1 METLQGILERIVYES
16 PDTGYTVGRLS
27 ARDHA
32 ELITVVGNLASINP
46 GESLLLQ
53 GEWVDNAKYGRQ
65 FQIEKYETILPAN
78 VVGLRKYLGS
88 GLIKGIGP
96 KMAGLIVRKFGMDT
110 MDVIE
115 NAPEKLARVPGIGRK
130 RVQIIKEAWEAQR
143 EIKNVMLFLQSHD
156 VSTAH
161 AAKIY
166 KTYGND
172 AIPIVTE
179 DPYRLAD
186 DIYGIGFVTADT
198 IAQKLGMDKDAPQRV
213 QAGIKYVLSQKADDG
228 HVFQRR
234 AELIEACQTMLEQ
247 ELEAIEQGISVL
259 VEEEEIINP
268 SFVDFLD
275 TDEQIGIDETQG
287 NYETNDQPP
296 AVSNR
301 TDGQEE
307 GRNANP
313 NLPDFQS
320 SNLPPP
326 DNLNHRLNSDT
337 TQQSTS
343 RWLKPTTDNQSAIY
357 LAPFYYAELGVANQ
371 FLRLLASSQEQ
382 STIPSL
388 PNSTPSLTQLEDEMG
403 IRFAQQQREAIHTA
417 MTTRTM
423 ILTGG
428 PGTGKTTTVV
438 GMIRLFGAEGRRI
451 TLTAPTGRAAKRLS
465 ETTGCEAK
473 TIHRLLE
480 FSPQNNGFKRNR
492 QNPLDTDVVIVD
504 ETSMVDLVLMNR
516 LMQAIRPTT
525 TLILIGD
532 TDQLPSVGAGNV
544 LRELIDSEKIPVI
557 QLTEIF
563 RQAQES
569 MIVTNAHRIN
579 KGDFPELTGDTDR
592 NFFFIEEEDPE
603 AVVELICSLIADRLP
618 QHYDYHPMD
627 DIQLLCPMRRGM
639 LGTESFNKRLQEVLN
654 PEYTT
659 PVSHPLEKKRFG
671 VQTYRQ
677 VPRRGEV
684 ASPVSRTAGGF
695 RVGDKVMQV
704 RNNYDYDV
712 FNGDIGRVV
721 AIENV
726 EKKVYIQFPDK
737 QVVYDTADLGELVLA
752 YATTVHKAQG
762 SEYPVVVI
770 PLHTQ
775 HYLMLQRNL
784 LYTGITRAKER
795 VVIVGTKRAL
805 GICIRNNQ
813 VMERNSYLAERLQ
826 GDRF

>member
-115 NAPEKLARVPGIGRK
+115 NEPEKLARVPGIGRK

-198 IAQKLGMDKDAPQRV
+198 IAQKLGIDKDAPQRV
-213 QAGIKYVLSQKADDG
+213 QAGIKYVLSQKADEG
-228 HVFQRR
+228 HVFQHR
-234 AELIEACQTMLEQ
+234 AELIEACQTMLE
-247 ELEAIEQGISVL
+247 LKPEAIAQGISTL
-259 VEEEEIINP
+259 IEEEEIINP
-268 SFVDFLD
+268 GFVDFLD
-275 TDEQIGIDETQG
+275 SHEQIGMDETQG
-287 NYETNDQPP
+287 DYEISNQQSGTSSQEEVPEADQEPLSTDTRHPTTND
-296 AVSNR
+296 
-301 TDGQEE
+301 
-307 GRNANP
+307 
-313 NLPDFQS
+313 
-320 SNLPPP
+320 
-326 DNLNHRLNSDT
+326 H
-337 TQQSTS
+337 
-343 RWLKPTTDNQSAIY
+343 SAIY
-357 LAPFYYAELGVANQ
+357 LAPFYYAELGVTNQ
-371 FLRLLASSQEQ
+371 FLRLLSGRGQHLNHGKLKAEEAY
-382 STIPSL
+382 TEALIR
-388 PNSTPSLTQLEDEMG
+388 LEWDMR
-403 IRFAQQQREAIHTA
+403 IRFASQQREAIYTA
-417 MTTRTM
+417 MTTPAL

-438 GMIRLFGAEGRRI
+438 GMIRLFEAEDRRI

-465 ETTGCEAK
+465 ETTGSEAK

-525 TLILIGD
+525 TVILIGD

-544 LRELIDSEKIPVI
+544 LRELIDSRRIPVI
-557 QLTEIF
+557 QLTKIF

-579 KGDFPELTGDTDR
+579 KGDFPELTGDMDR
-592 NFFFIEEEDPE
+592 NFFFIEEEDPD
-603 AVVELICSLIADRLP
+603 AITELICSLIADRLP

-654 PEYTT
+654 PEYAAPT
-659 PVSHPLEKKRFG
+659 SHPLEKSRFG

-684 ASPVSRTAGGF
+684 TSSVSRTAGGF

-721 AIENV
+721 AIEHLD
-726 EKKVYIQFPDK
+726 KKVYIQFPDK
-737 QVVYDTADLGELVLA
+737 QIAYDTADLGELVLA
-752 YATTVHKAQG
+752 YATTIHKAQG
-762 SEYPVVVI
+762 SEYPAVVI

-813 VMERNSYLAERLQ
+813 VMQRNSYLAERLQ
-826 GDRF
+826 GRDEN

>member
-78 VVGLRKYLGS
+78 IVGLRKYLGS

-115 NAPEKLARVPGIGRK
+115 NEPEKLARVPGIGRK

-198 IAQKLGMDKDAPQRV
+198 IAQKLGIDKDAPQRV

-247 ELEAIEQGISVL
+247 ELGAIEQGISVL
-259 VEEEEIINP
+259 VGEEEIINP
-268 SFVDFLD
+268 SFTDVASS
-275 TDEQIGIDETQG
+275 DEQIGVSEPQDT
-287 NYETNDQPP
+287 YEINPQP
-296 AVSNR
+296 S
-301 TDGQEE
+301 
-307 GRNANP
+307 
-313 NLPDFQS
+313 L
-320 SNLPPP
+320 
-326 DNLNHRLNSDT
+326 SD
-337 TQQSTS
+337 S
-343 RWLKPTTDNQSAIY
+343 RQPIADSHSAIY

-382 STIPSL
+382 NTIPSL
-388 PNSTPSLTQLEDEMG
+388 SNSTPSLTQLEDEMG

-451 TLTAPTGRAAKRLS
+451 TLTA
-465 ETTGCEAK
+465 
-473 TIHRLLE
+473 
-480 FSPQNNGFKRNR
+480 
-492 QNPLDTDVVIVD
+492 
-504 ETSMVDLVLMNR
+504 
-516 LMQAIRPTT
+516 
-525 TLILIGD
+525 
-532 TDQLPSVGAGNV
+532 
-544 LRELIDSEKIPVI
+544 
-557 QLTEIF
+557 
-563 RQAQES
+563 
-569 MIVTNAHRIN
+569 
-579 KGDFPELTGDTDR
+579 
-592 NFFFIEEEDPE
+592 
-603 AVVELICSLIADRLP
+603 
-618 QHYDYHPMD
+618 
-627 DIQLLCPMRRGM
+627 
-639 LGTESFNKRLQEVLN
+639 
-654 PEYTT
+654 
-659 PVSHPLEKKRFG
+659 
-671 VQTYRQ
+671 
-677 VPRRGEV
+677 
-684 ASPVSRTAGGF
+684 
-695 RVGDKVMQV
+695 
-704 RNNYDYDV
+704 
-712 FNGDIGRVV
+712 
-721 AIENV
+721 
-726 EKKVYIQFPDK
+726 K
-737 QVVYDTADLGELVLA
+737 QW
-752 YATTVHKAQG
+752 
-762 SEYPVVVI
+762 I
-770 PLHTQ
+770 
-775 HYLMLQRNL
+775 
-784 LYTGITRAKER
+784 
-795 VVIVGTKRAL
+795 
-805 GICIRNNQ
+805 
-813 VMERNSYLAERLQ
+813 
-826 GDRF
+826 

>member
-1 METLQGILERIVYES
+1 METLQGILERIVYEN

-115 NAPEKLARVPGIGRK
+115 NDPEKLAHVPGIGRK

-166 KTYGND
+166 KTYEND

-198 IAQKLGMDKDAPQRV
+198 IAQKLGIDKDAPQRV
-213 QAGIKYVLSQKADDG
+213 QAGVKYVLSQKADDG
-228 HVFQRR
+228 HVFQYR

-247 ELEAIEQGISVL
+247 ELGAIEQGISAL
-259 VEEEEIINP
+259 VEKEEIINP

-275 TDEQIGIDETQG
+275 TDESVGIDETQG
-287 NYETNDQPP
+287 DYEISNQHFPAGFPHAPCVAANSQEEISDADQP
-296 AVSNR
+296 ALS
-301 TDGQEE
+301 
-307 GRNANP
+307 
-313 NLPDFQS
+313 
-320 SNLPPP
+320 
-326 DNLNHRLNSDT
+326 
-337 TQQSTS
+337 
-343 RWLKPTTDNQSAIY
+343 TDNHSAIY

-371 FLRLLASSQEQ
+371 FLRLLASGQEQ
-382 STIPSL
+382 STAPLL
-388 PNSTPSLTQLEDEMG
+388 PNRTPSLTQLESEMG
-403 IRFAQQQREAIHTA
+403 IRFASQQREAIHIA
-417 MTTRTM
+417 MSTRAM

-438 GMIRLFGAEGRRI
+438 GMIRLFGVEGRRI

-465 ETTGCEAK
+465 ETTGSEAK

-516 LMQAIRPTT
+516 LMQAIRPSTT
-525 TLILIGD
+525 VILIGD

-544 LRELIDSEKIPVI
+544 LRELIDSQKIPVI

-579 KGDFPELTGDTDR
+579 KGDFPELTGGTDR
-592 NFFFIEEEDPE
+592 NFFFMEEEDPE
-603 AVVELICSLIADRLP
+603 AITELICSLIADRLP
-618 QHYDYHPMD
+618 RHYDYHPVD
-627 DIQLLCPMRRGM
+627 DIQLLCPMRRGT
-639 LGTESFNKRLQEVLN
+639 LGTENLNRRLQEILN

-659 PVSHPLEKKRFG
+659 PVSHPLEKSRFG
-671 VQTYRQ
+671 ARSYKRMSEPAGRSQ
-677 VPRRGEV
+677 
-684 ASPVSRTAGGF
+684 TAGGF
-695 RVGDKVMQV
+695 RIGDKVMQV

-721 AIENV
+721 AIEHID
-726 EKKVYIQFPDK
+726 KKVYIQFPDK
-737 QVVYDTADLGELVLA
+737 QVAYDTADLGELVLA

-795 VVIVGTKRAL
+795 VVIVGTKRAI

-826 GDRF
+826 ERGD

>member
-32 ELITVVGNLASINP
+32 ELVTVVGNLASINP

-53 GEWVDNAKYGRQ
+53 GQWVDNARYGRQ

-78 VVGLRKYLGS
+78 IVGLRKYLGS

-115 NAPEKLARVPGIGRK
+115 NEPEKLARVPGIGRK

-166 KTYGND
+166 KTYQND

-198 IAQKLGMDKDAPQRV
+198 IAQKLGIDKDAPQRV

-247 ELEAIEQGISVL
+247 KQEAVEQGISAL
-259 VEEEEIINP
+259 VEKEEIINP
-268 SFVDFLD
+268 SFGDFLD

-287 NYETNDQPP
+287 DYEISHQPS
-296 AVSNR
+296 AVSDQNDR
-301 TDGQEE
+301 SDAYQ
-307 GRNANP
+307 
-313 NLPDFQS
+313 
-320 SNLPPP
+320 
-326 DNLNHRLNSDT
+326 NSL
-337 TQQSTS
+337 S
-343 RWLKPTTDNQSAIY
+343 TDNHSAIY

-371 FLRLLASSQEQ
+371 FLRLLAFSQEQ
-382 STIPSL
+382 NTTPSL
-388 PNSTPSLTQLEDEMG
+388 PNSTPSLTQLESEMG
-403 IRFAQQQREAIHTA
+403 IHFAPQQREAIHTA
-417 MTTRTM
+417 MTARAM

-438 GMIRLFGAEGRRI
+438 GMIRLFGAQGRRI

-465 ETTGCEAK
+465 ETTGSEAK

-525 TLILIGD
+525 TVILIGD

-544 LRELIDSEKIPVI
+544 LRELINSQKIPVI

-579 KGDFPELTGDTDR
+579 KGDFPELTGDIDR
-592 NFFFIEEEDPE
+592 NFFFMEEEDPD
-603 AVVELICSLIADRLP
+603 AIIELVCSLIADRLP
-618 QHYDYHPMD
+618 RHYDYHPMD
-627 DIQLLCPMRRGM
+627 DIQLLCPMRRGT
-639 LGTESFNKRLQEVLN
+639 LGTENLNGCLQEILN
-654 PEYTT
+654 PEYTA
-659 PVSHPLEKKRFG
+659 PVSHPLEKSRFG
-671 VQTYRQ
+671 VPNYKRMSEPAGQ
-677 VPRRGEV
+677 
-684 ASPVSRTAGGF
+684 SRTAGGF
-695 RVGDKVMQV
+695 RIGDKVMQV

-721 AIENV
+721 AIEHLD
-726 EKKVYIQFPDK
+726 KKVYIQFPDK
-737 QVVYDTADLGELVLA
+737 QVAYDTADLGELVLA

-813 VMERNSYLAERLQ
+813 VMQRNSYLAERLQ
-826 GDRF
+826 ERGD

>member
-1 METLQGILERIVYES
+1 METLLGILERIVYEN

-53 GEWVDNAKYGRQ
+53 GQWVDNAKYGRQ

-115 NAPEKLARVPGIGRK
+115 NEPEKLAHVPGIGRK

-166 KTYGND
+166 KTYEND
-172 AIPIVTE
+172 AIPMVTE
-179 DPYRLAD
+179 NPYRLAD

-198 IAQKLGMDKDAPQRV
+198 IAQKLGIDKDAPQRV

-234 AELIEACQTMLEQ
+234 AELIESCQTMLEL
-247 ELEAIEQGISVL
+247 ETEAIEQGISAL

-268 SFVDFLD
+268 SF
-275 TDEQIGIDETQG
+275 TDLTGSNEQVGVSETQDTYEVSDQG
-287 NYETNDQPP
+287 NRGQQ
-296 AVSNR
+296 SR
-301 TDGQEE
+301 TSSQEE
-307 GRNANP
+307 VPEANQKP
-313 NLPDFQS
+313 LPT
-320 SNLPPP
+320 
-326 DNLNHRLNSDT
+326 DNRQL
-337 TQQSTS
+337 
-343 RWLKPTTDNQSAIY
+343 TTDNHSAIY

-371 FLRLLASSQEQ
+371 FLRLLASPQEQ
-382 STIPSL
+382 SVVPS
-388 PNSTPSLTQLEDEMG
+388 PGDNTPSLTQLENEMR
-403 IRFAQQQREAIHTA
+403 IRFAPQQREAIYTA
-417 MTTRTM
+417 MTTRAM

-438 GMIRLFGAEGRRI
+438 GMIRLFEAEGRHI

-465 ETTGCEAK
+465 ETTGSEAK

-525 TLILIGD
+525 TVILIGD
-532 TDQLPSVGAGNV
+532 VDQLPSVGAGNV
-544 LRELIDSEKIPVI
+544 LRELIDSQKVPVI

-592 NFFFIEEEDPE
+592 NFFFMEEEDPE
-603 AVVELICSLIADRLP
+603 AITNLICSLIANRLP
-618 QHYDYHPMD
+618 GHYDYHPID
-627 DIQLLCPMRRGM
+627 DIQLLSPMRRGA
-639 LGTESFNKRLQEVLN
+639 LGTENLNTRLQEVLN

-671 VQTYRQ
+671 VPSYTQASR
-677 VPRRGEV
+677 PRNQSG
-684 ASPVSRTAGGF
+684 TAGGF

-721 AIENV
+721 TIDQIN
-726 EKKVYIQFPDK
+726 KKVHVQFPDK
-737 QVVYDTADLGELVLA
+737 QVAYDTADLGELALA
-752 YATTVHKAQG
+752 YATTIHKAQG

-813 VMERNSYLAERLQ
+813 VIERNSYLAERLQ
-826 GDRF
+826 ENGN

>member
-1 METLQGILERIVYES
+1 METLQGILERIVYEN

-32 ELITVVGNLASINP
+32 ELLTVVGNLASVNP

-53 GEWVDNAKYGRQ
+53 GEWVDNARYGRQ

-88 GLIKGIGP
+88 GLIQGIGP
-96 KMAGLIVRKFGMDT
+96 KMAALIVRKFGMDT

-115 NAPEKLARVPGIGRK
+115 HEPDKLARVPGIGRK
-130 RVQIIKEAWEAQR
+130 RVEIIKEAWEAQR
-143 EIKNVMLFLQSHD
+143 EIKNVMIFLQSHD

-179 DPYRLAD
+179 NPYQLAD

-213 QAGIKYVLSQKADDG
+213 EAGIKYVLSQKADEG
-228 HVFQRR
+228 HVFQHCS
-234 AELIEACQTMLEQ
+234 ALVEACQTMLEQ
-247 ELEAIEQGISVL
+247 ELEAIEQGIHAL
-259 VEEEEIINP
+259 VEKEEIINP
-268 SFVDFLD
+268 GFTDLSN
-275 TDEQIGIDETQG
+275 TDEQDTVGEPQDS
-287 NYETNDQPP
+287 YEISGQPS
-296 AVSNR
+296 AVSN
-301 TDGQEE
+301 QEGISE
-307 GRNANP
+307 ADQEP
-313 NLPDFQS
+313 LS
-320 SNLPPP
+320 
-326 DNLNHRLNSDT
+326 
-337 TQQSTS
+337 
-343 RWLKPTTDNQSAIY
+343 TDNRQLITDNHSAIY
-357 LAPFYYAELGVANQ
+357 LAPFYYAEIGVANQ
-371 FLRLLASSQEQ
+371 FSRLLAYGEGQNVGHTETAASSANIAAFL
-382 STIPSL
+382 S
-388 PNSTPSLTQLEDEMG
+388 QLENEMR
-403 IRFAQQQREAIHTA
+403 IRFAPQQREAIHTA
-417 MTTRTM
+417 ITARAM

-428 PGTGKTTTVV
+428 PGTGKTTTTV
-438 GMIRLFGAEGRRI
+438 GMIRLFAAQGRRI

-465 ETTGCEAK
+465 ETTGGEAK

-480 FSPQNNGFKRNR
+480 FSPQINSFKRNR

-516 LMQAIRPTT
+516 LMQAIRPSTT
-525 TLILIGD
+525 VILIGD

-544 LRELIDSEKIPVI
+544 LKALIDSQKIPVI
-557 QLTEIF
+557 ELTEIF

-579 KGDFPELTGDTDR
+579 KGDYPELTGDPDR
-592 NFFFIEEEDPE
+592 NFFFME
-603 AVVELICSLIADRLP
+603 AENPDDIVELICSVIADRLP
-618 QHYDYHPMD
+618 RRYDYHPID
-627 DIQLLCPMRRGM
+627 DIQLLCPMRRGV
-639 LGTESFNKRLQEVLN
+639 LGTENLNRRLQEVLN
-654 PEYTT
+654 AEYTAPT
-659 PVSHPLEKKRFG
+659 THPLEKTRFG
-671 VQTYRQ
+671 ARPDSQT
-677 VPRRGEV
+677 
-684 ASPVSRTAGGF
+684 SRFGDSSATAGGF
-695 RVGDKVMQV
+695 RVGDKVMQI

-721 AIENV
+721 AIERLD
-726 EKKVYIQFPDK
+726 KKVHIQYPDK
-737 QVVYDTADLGELVLA
+737 QVAYDTADLGELVLA
-752 YATTVHKAQG
+752 YATTIHKAQG
-762 SEYPVVVI
+762 SEYPAVVI

-795 VVIVGTKRAL
+795 VVIVGTKKAL

-813 VMERNSYLAERLQ
+813 VMERNSYLAERLNSNQ
-826 GDRF
+826 F

>member
-32 ELITVVGNLASINP
+32 ELVTVVGNLASINP

-115 NAPEKLARVPGIGRK
+115 NDPEKLARVPGIGRK

-166 KTYGND
+166 KTYEND

-247 ELEAIEQGISVL
+247 ESDAIAQGISVL
-259 VEEEEIINP
+259 VEKEEIINP
-268 SFVDFLD
+268 GFADFSD
-275 TDEQIGIDETQG
+275 SDEQIGMDETPG
-287 NYETNDQPP
+287 DYEISSQEDSRQQS
-296 AVSNR
+296 AVSDQHEDSTSPENLF
-301 TDGQEE
+301 TDGCRQ
-307 GRNANP
+307 
-313 NLPDFQS
+313 
-320 SNLPPP
+320 
-326 DNLNHRLNSDT
+326 
-337 TQQSTS
+337 
-343 RWLKPTTDNQSAIY
+343 PTADSHSAIY

-371 FLRLLASSQEQ
+371 FLRLLANQEQ
-382 STIPSL
+382 TPVLL
-388 PNSTPSLTQLEDEMG
+388 PPNTTRFLTQLENEMDLH
-403 IRFAQQQREAIHTA
+403 FAPQQREAIFTA
-417 MTTRTM
+417 MTTRAM

-438 GMIRLFGAEGRRI
+438 GMIRLFEAEDRRI

-465 ETTGCEAK
+465 ETTGREAK

-544 LRELIDSEKIPVI
+544 LRELIDSRKIPVI

-579 KGDFPELTGDTDR
+579 KGDFPELTGNTDR
-592 NFFFIEEEDPE
+592 NFFFMEEEDPE
-603 AVVELICSLIADRLP
+603 AITELICSLIADRLP
-618 QHYDYHPMD
+618 RHYDYHPID

-654 PEYTT
+654 PEYTVS
-659 PVSHPLEKKRFG
+659 PVSHPLEKSRFG

-684 ASPVSRTAGGF
+684 PSPVSRTAGGF

-721 AIENV
+721 AIEHLD
-726 EKKVYIQFPDK
+726 KKVYIQFSDK
-737 QVVYDTADLGELVLA
+737 QVAYDTADLGELVLA

-795 VVIVGTKRAL
+795 VVIVGTKRAI

-826 GDRF
+826 E

>member
-53 GEWVDNAKYGRQ
+53 GQWVDNPRYGRQ

-115 NAPEKLARVPGIGRK
+115 NEPEKLARVPGIGRK
-130 RVQIIKEAWEAQR
+130 RVKIIKEAWEAQR
-143 EIKNVMLFLQSHD
+143 EIKNVMIFLQSHD

-166 KTYGND
+166 KTYEND

-198 IAQKLGMDKDAPQRV
+198 IAQKLGIDKDAPQRV

-247 ELEAIEQGISVL
+247 ELEAIEQGISTL
-259 VEEEEIINP
+259 VEKEEIINP
-268 SFVDFLD
+268 GF
-275 TDEQIGIDETQG
+275 TDVVVSEEQNSIDETQE
-287 NYETNDQPP
+287 NYEISETDQEPL
-296 AVSNR
+296 S
-301 TDGQEE
+301 
-307 GRNANP
+307 
-313 NLPDFQS
+313 
-320 SNLPPP
+320 
-326 DNLNHRLNSDT
+326 
-337 TQQSTS
+337 
-343 RWLKPTTDNQSAIY
+343 TDNHSPIY

-371 FLRLLASSQEQ
+371 FLRLLASQEQ
-382 STIPSL
+382 STVQLS
-388 PNSTPSLTQLEDEMG
+388 PNTTLFLTQLEDEMD
-403 IRFAQQQREAIHTA
+403 IRFAPQQRKAIYTA
-417 MTTRTM
+417 MTTRAM

-428 PGTGKTTTVV
+428 PGTGKTTTVL
-438 GMIRLFGAEGRRI
+438 GMIRLFEAEGRRI

-465 ETTGCEAK
+465 ETTGSEAK

-480 FSPQNNGFKRNR
+480 FSPRNNGFKRNR

-516 LMQAIRPTT
+516 LMQAIRPGTT
-525 TLILIGD
+525 VILIGD
-532 TDQLPSVGAGNV
+532 IDQLPSVGAGNV
-544 LRELIDSEKIPVI
+544 LRELIESQRIPVI

-592 NFFFIEEEDPE
+592 NFFFMEEEDPE
-603 AVVELICSLIADRLP
+603 AITELVCSLISDRLP
-618 QHYDYHPMD
+618 QHYDYHPID

-659 PVSHPLEKKRFG
+659 PASHPLEKARFG
-671 VQTYRQ
+671 FQTYRQ
-677 VPRRGEV
+677 PSRRSEG
-684 ASPVSRTAGGF
+684 AAPVSRTAGGF
-695 RVGDKVMQV
+695 RIGDKVMQV
-704 RNNYDYDV
+704 RNNYDYEV

-721 AIENV
+721 AIEHLD
-726 EKKVYIQFPDK
+726 KKVYLQFPDK
-737 QVVYDTADLGELVLA
+737 QVAYDTADLGELVLA

-762 SEYPVVVI
+762 SEYPAVVI

-784 LYTGITRAKER
+784 LYTGITRAKEC

-813 VMERNSYLAERLQ
+813 VMQRNSYLAERLQ
-826 GDRF
+826 EGIN

>member
-1 METLQGILERIVYES
+1 METLQGILERIVYEN

-115 NAPEKLARVPGIGRK
+115 NEPEKLARVPGIGRK
-130 RVQIIKEAWEAQR
+130 RVQTIKEAWEAQR

-198 IAQKLGMDKDAPQRV
+198 IAQKLGIDKDAPKRV

-234 AELIEACQTMLEQ
+234 AELIEACQTILEQ
-247 ELEAIEQGISVL
+247 ETEAIEQGISVL

-268 SFVDFLD
+268 SFTDLASS
-275 TDEQIGIDETQG
+275 DEQMGVSEPQDAYG
-287 NYETNDQPP
+287 
-296 AVSNR
+296 VSNQKEISEAH
-301 TDGQEE
+301 QE
-307 GRNANP
+307 
-313 NLPDFQS
+313 
-320 SNLPPP
+320 PPI
-326 DNLNHRLNSDT
+326 
-337 TQQSTS
+337 
-343 RWLKPTTDNQSAIY
+343 TDNHSAIY
-357 LAPFYYAELGVANQ
+357 LVPFYYAELGVANQ
-371 FLRLLASSQEQ
+371 FLRLLASDQGH
-382 STIPSL
+382 STAPLL
-388 PNSTPSLTQLEDEMG
+388 PNSTPFLTQLESEMG
-403 IRFAQQQREAIHTA
+403 IRFASQQREAIHTA
-417 MTTRTM
+417 MTTRAM

-465 ETTGCEAK
+465 ETTGSEAK

-516 LMQAIRPTT
+516 LMQAIRPMTT
-525 TLILIGD
+525 VILIGD

-544 LRELIDSEKIPVI
+544 LRDLIDSQRIPVI

-592 NFFFIEEEDPE
+592 NFFFMEEEDPE
-603 AVVELICSLIADRLP
+603 VITELICSVIADRLP
-618 QHYDYHPMD
+618 RHYDYHPID
-627 DIQLLCPMRRGM
+627 DIQLLCPMRRGT
-639 LGTESFNKRLQEVLN
+639 LGTENLNKRLQEVLN
-654 PEYTT
+654 PEHTT
-659 PVSHPLEKKRFG
+659 PVSHHPLEKSRFG
-671 VQTYRQ
+671 VQTYKRMSEPAGQ
-677 VPRRGEV
+677 FQ
-684 ASPVSRTAGGF
+684 TAGGF
-695 RVGDKVMQV
+695 RIGDKVMQI

-721 AIENV
+721 SIEHIN
-726 EKKVYIQFPDK
+726 KKVYIQFPDK
-737 QVVYDTADLGELVLA
+737 QVAYDTADLGELVLA
-752 YATTVHKAQG
+752 YATTIHKAQG
-762 SEYPVVVI
+762 SEYPAVVI

-826 GDRF
+826 

>member
-16 PDTGYTVGRLS
+16 SDTGYTVGRLS
-27 ARDHA
+27 ARDYA

-53 GEWVDNAKYGRQ
+53 GEWVDNPKYGRQ

-115 NAPEKLARVPGIGRK
+115 NEPEKLARVPGIGRK

-143 EIKNVMLFLQSHD
+143 EIKNVMIFLQSHD

-198 IAQKLGMDKDAPQRV
+198 IAQKLGIDKDAPQRV

-247 ELEAIEQGISVL
+247 ELEAIEHGISAL
-259 VEEEEIINP
+259 VEKEEIINP
-268 SFVDFLD
+268 GFTDVVDS
-275 TDEQIGIDETQG
+275 DERVTIDETQD
-287 NYETNDQPP
+287 NYEISETDQEPL
-296 AVSNR
+296 STENR
-301 TDGQEE
+301 E
-307 GRNANP
+307 
-313 NLPDFQS
+313 
-320 SNLPPP
+320 
-326 DNLNHRLNSDT
+326 
-337 TQQSTS
+337 
-343 RWLKPTTDNQSAIY
+343 PTTDDHSTIY

-371 FLRLLASSQEQ
+371 FLRLLASQEQ
-382 STIPSL
+382 SRVLLS
-388 PNSTPSLTQLEDEMG
+388 PNTTLFLTQLEDEMDLH
-403 IRFAQQQREAIHTA
+403 FAPQQRKAIYTA
-417 MTTRTM
+417 MTTPAM

-438 GMIRLFGAEGRRI
+438 GMIRLFEAEGRRI

-465 ETTGCEAK
+465 ETTGREAK

-516 LMQAIRPTT
+516 LMQAIRPSTT
-525 TLILIGD
+525 VILIGD

-544 LRELIDSEKIPVI
+544 LRELIDSHKIPVI

-592 NFFFIEEEDPE
+592 NFFFIEEEDPD
-603 AVVELICSLIADRLP
+603 AITELICSLIADRLP
-618 QHYDYHPMD
+618 QHYDYHPID

-654 PEYTT
+654 PEYVVS
-659 PVSHPLEKKRFG
+659 PVSHRLEKSRFG
-671 VQTYRQ
+671 ARTHKRMSE
-677 VPRRGEV
+677 P
-684 ASPVSRTAGGF
+684 ASQSRTAGGF
-695 RVGDKVMQV
+695 RVGDKVMQI

-721 AIENV
+721 NIAHID
-726 EKKVYIQFPDK
+726 KKVYIQFPDK
-737 QVVYDTADLGELVLA
+737 QVAYDTADLGELVLA

-813 VMERNSYLAERLQ
+813 VMQRNSYLAERLQ
-826 GDRF
+826 ERGD

>member
-115 NAPEKLARVPGIGRK
+115 NEPEKLARVPGIGRK

-198 IAQKLGMDKDAPQRV
+198 IAQKLGIDKDAPQRV

-228 HVFQRR
+228 HVFQYR
-234 AELIEACQTMLEQ
+234 AELMEACQTMLE
-247 ELEAIEQGISVL
+247 LKPEAIEQGISVL
-259 VEEEEIINP
+259 VKEEEIINP
-268 SFVDFLD
+268 GFVDFLD
-275 TDEQIGIDETQG
+275 SDEQIEIDETQG
-287 NYETNDQPP
+287 DYDI
-296 AVSNR
+296 SNR
-301 TDGQEE
+301 QSRTASQEE
-307 GRNANP
+307 I
-313 NLPDFQS
+313 PDVDQEP
-320 SNLPPP
+320 L
-326 DNLNHRLNSDT
+326 
-337 TQQSTS
+337 STED
-343 RWLKPTTDNQSAIY
+343 RQPTTDDHSAIY

-371 FLRLLASSQEQ
+371 FLRLLASSQKQ
-382 STIPSL
+382 STTSSL
-388 PNSTPSLTQLEDEMG
+388 PNSTPSLTQLEGEMG
-403 IRFAQQQREAIHTA
+403 IRFAPQQREAIHTA
-417 MTTRTM
+417 MSTRAM

-465 ETTGCEAK
+465 ETTGSEAK

-525 TLILIGD
+525 TVILIGD

-544 LRELIDSEKIPVI
+544 LRELIDSHKIPVI

-592 NFFFIEEEDPE
+592 NFFFIEEEDPD
-603 AVVELICSLIADRLP
+603 AITELICSLIADRLP

-654 PEYTT
+654 PEYVA
-659 PVSHPLEKKRFG
+659 PISHPLEKSRFG

-677 VPRRGEV
+677 VPRRDEV
-684 ASPVSRTAGGF
+684 TSSVSRTAGGF
-695 RVGDKVMQV
+695 RVGDKVMQI

-721 AIENV
+721 AIEHLD
-726 EKKVYIQFPDK
+726 KKVYIQFPDK
-737 QVVYDTADLGELVLA
+737 QVAYDTADLGELVLA

-762 SEYPVVVI
+762 SEYPAVVI

-813 VMERNSYLAERLQ
+813 VMQRNSYLAERLQ
-826 GDRF
+826 GRDEN